1 MYCYIENE
9 ELRKKYNGASG
20 SLKELEEKIG
30 KKLGTD
36 GTCYRFAPLGTEG
49 LSTEQK
55 AQLEADKIWYSYDTV
70 WRNFHIVP
78 DIKAAEKYK
87 DDCAALLNEVG
98 NALEGIAQ
106 KHPESDFSDIK
117 YWNRRGDPKEECTK
131 THLYKYITV
140 GEMQYLISFNRLWV
154 SVNGNTKTIHNDIGM
169 CQFMAYPI
177 QQSDGNINKGVDDA
191 DFPFYPA
198 SNGDWDRIS
207 VDGRSVFNAPFRL
220 CSAPDAERIAECFYC
235 FILFHKATP
244 GKA

>member
-9 ELRKKYNGASG
+9 ELRKEYNGAPG

-30 KKLGTD
+30 KKLGTN
-36 GTCYRFAPLGTEG
+36 GNCFRFAPLGTEG

-55 AQLEADKIWYSYDTV
+55 AQLEADKIWYSYDTDC
-70 WRNFHIVP
+70 RNFHIVP
-78 DIKAAEKYK
+78 DISVAETYK
-87 DDCAALLNEVG
+87 KNCADLLKNVG

-117 YWNRRGDPKEECTK
+117 CWNRRGNPKEECTK

-140 GEMQYLISFNRLWV
+140 GEMQYLISFNRLWI

-169 CQFMAYPI
+169 CQSMAYPK
-177 QQSDGNINKGVDDA
+177 SAGNINKGVDDA

-198 SNGDWDRIS
+198 SNGDGDRIS
-207 VDGRSVFNAPFRL
+207 IDGRSVFNAPFRL
-220 CSAPDAERIAECFYC
+220 RSAPDAERIAECFYG
-235 FILFHKATP
+235 FIKANR